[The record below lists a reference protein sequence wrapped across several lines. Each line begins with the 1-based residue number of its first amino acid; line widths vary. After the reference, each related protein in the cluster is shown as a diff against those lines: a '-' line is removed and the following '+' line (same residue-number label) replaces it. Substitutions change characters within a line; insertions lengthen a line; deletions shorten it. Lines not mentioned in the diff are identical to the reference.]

1 MKIRIIVDG
10 KPVIMTIEEAKA
22 YLESKGA
29 K

>member
-22 YLESKGA
+22 YLESKGE